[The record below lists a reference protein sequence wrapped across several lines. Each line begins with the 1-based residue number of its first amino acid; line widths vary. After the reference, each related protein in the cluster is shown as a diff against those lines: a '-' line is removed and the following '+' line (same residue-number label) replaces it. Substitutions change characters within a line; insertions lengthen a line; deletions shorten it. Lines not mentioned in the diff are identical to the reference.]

1 MIHGSWFGIGRG
13 EKSCCIVEID
23 FGTKREGVMVIK
35 RKQVKRGAKKVKMPR
50 VEFDMKAIKK
60 IKKRRK
66 GSQKRR

>member
-1 MIHGSWFGIGRG
+1 VGISF
-13 EKSCCIVEID
+13 EA
-23 FGTKREGVMVIK
+23 KREEVMVIK

-66 GSQKRR
+66 RSQI